1 LSFGPLAMFRTISTS
16 PKVMIIS
23 KATACQ
29 DWPGLGMVAARLP
42 AGPKNARASSDPQAA
57 ATN

>member
-1 LSFGPLAMFRTISTS
+1 MFKIISTS
-16 PKVMIIS
+16 PKVMIAS
-23 KATACQ
+23 KVAACQ
-29 DWPGLGMVAARLP
+29 DWPGLGMVAARFP